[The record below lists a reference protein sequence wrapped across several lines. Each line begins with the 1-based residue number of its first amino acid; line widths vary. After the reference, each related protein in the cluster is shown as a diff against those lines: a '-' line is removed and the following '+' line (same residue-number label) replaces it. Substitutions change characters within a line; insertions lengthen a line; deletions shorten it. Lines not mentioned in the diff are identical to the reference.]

1 MPDNYLGDDLP
12 TFRDRLSHAWNAFRN
27 KDPSYPD
34 YGRIGGVGYSIRPDR
49 PRLMFSTNQTI
60 IAAIYN
66 RIATDVACAELRHVR
81 VDDNDNFVTEINSG
95 LNNILTLEAN
105 LDQSS
110 TCFVHDM
117 VMSMLDEGVI
127 AVVPIDTDLDPMLGS
142 FDVKTVRT
150 ARIVQWF
157 PETVRLDVYND
168 RTGHHQQITMP
179 KSKVAILENPFY
191 SVMNE
196 PNSVLKRLSQKMAML
211 DVVDE
216 QSSSGKLDLI
226 IQLPYVIKSEKRQ
239 QQAELRRKQIEEQL
253 SGTKYGIAYTDG
265 TERITQ
271 LNRSVEN
278 NLMAQIEYLTSMLY
292 SQLGITQEIMNG
304 TASEEVMINYY
315 KRTIDVILRVIVDE
329 FRRKFLTKT
338 ARSQKQTVQYYR
350 DPFSLTPTTA
360 IADIADKFTRNEIL
374 NPNEVR
380 GIVGF
385 KPSKDP
391 KSNELRN
398 RNINQSAEEAAGSGH
413 ENGGG
418 EENDLEEEP

>member
-1 MPDNYLGDDLP
+1 MSDTYLGDEFP
-12 TFRDRLSHAWNAFRN
+12 TFRERISHAWNAFRN

-34 YGRIGGVGYSIRPDR
+34 YAGGYGAGYSHRPDR

-60 IAAIYN
+60 AVAIYN
-66 RIATDVACAELRHVR
+66 RIATDVACAELHHVR
-81 VDDNDNFVTEINSG
+81 VDDNGNFQEEIQSG
-95 LNNILTLEAN
+95 LNNVLTLEAN
-105 LDQSS
+105 IDQSA
-110 TCFVHDM
+110 TAFIHDM
-117 VMSMLDEGVI
+117 VMSMLDEGCI
-127 AVVPIDTDLDPMLGS
+127 AVVPVDTSIDPLTTGS
-142 FDVKTVRT
+142 FDILSVRT
-150 ARIVQWF
+150 GKIVQWF
-157 PETVRLDVYND
+157 PNDVRLDVYND
-168 RTGHHQQITMP
+168 STGHHQQITMP
-179 KSKVAILENPFY
+179 KSKVAIIENPFY

-196 PNSVLKRLSQKMAML
+196 PNSTLKRLTHKMALL
-211 DVVDE
+211 DAVDE
-216 QSSSGKLDLI
+216 QSSSGKLDLV

-239 QQAELRRKQIEEQL
+239 QQAELRRKQIEDQL
-253 SGTKYGIAYTDG
+253 SGSKYGIAYTDG

-338 ARSQKQTVQYYR
+338 ARSQKQTIKFYR

-391 KSNELRN
+391 KADELRN
-398 RNINQSAEEAAGSGH
+398 RNINQNSNEADVEPEEFKM
-413 ENGGG
+413 
-418 EENDLEEEP
+418 EEVRNE